1 MFVSGQVPLEAG
13 LERDMY
19 EAVFDEVP
27 AELTYQEKME
37 WIKKLENVTVSSD
50 AFVSFIYITMA
61 LIACEY

>member
-1 MFVSGQVPLEAG
+1 M
-13 LERDMY
+13 ERDMY